1 VSSLTNNASEN
12 EDKSKVRN
20 EALQIPTEYNEEQI
34 LRRLRKQNR
43 VHGEERVKTV
53 ADIPIAATLAQVL
66 KDIVFPANKKRI
78 IEFTEQQAVNNPKCY
93 EILPVIQSI
102 DEEKDYCNVF
112 EVTKAAGLVK

>member
-1 VSSLTNNASEN
+1 
-12 EDKSKVRN
+12 
-20 EALQIPTEYNEEQI
+20 
-34 LRRLRKQNR
+34 
-43 VHGEERVKTV
+43 
-53 ADIPIAATLAQVL
+53 L